1 MIILES
7 LDSWVPNVSP
17 AMFLKLCGVLFSLW
31 CPFTAD
37 LHQFTLV
44 KRHLHDRCINGIEIK
59 INENSVGFL
68 SKCFCICRTEE
79 VHFSRNLSQI
89 GCTHHIPPPHTSPHQ
104 HTTHHHNTHHHTAP
118 YHTTHHHITTPHIPP
133 ILNRI
138 MLFVIPELFLSLSN
152 VPQTTRYSTKG
163 GLGK

>member
-89 GCTHHIPPPHTSPHQ
+89 GCTHHIPPHHTSP
-104 HTTHHHNTHHHTAP
+104 
-118 YHTTHHHITTPHIPP
+118 YITSQQYSTGR
-133 ILNRI
+133 L
-138 MLFVIPELFLSLSN
+138 MLFVIPERFLSLSV
-152 VPQTTRYSTKG
+152 VPQTARFG
-163 GLGK
+163 RGEGLSFLQKVKKTVFYASP

>member
-68 SKCFCICRTEE
+68 SKCFCICRIEE

-89 GCTHHIPPPHTSPHQ
+89 GCIHHIPPHHTSPHHPITHHIPT
-104 HTTHHHNTHHHTAP
+104 
-118 YHTTHHHITTPHIPP
+118 HITTPHITTSPH
-133 ILNRI
+133 ITSHQHSTDRL
-138 MLFVIPELFLSLSN
+138 LLLVIPQIFLSFSN
-152 VPQTTRYSTKG
+152 VPHTTCYGTKG